1 MTCPNC
7 AQKLTMLEAARQ
19 RCPHCGWEFD
29 RSAIGLVKTSSV
41 LVASGE
47 GEQVYRTIEDLP
59 PELRDKLQKAL
70 SAAEAETIILADEQ
84 GRDQIFQVIRSLPT
98 DLQRRVLSALHLA
111 GPTEPQVTP
120 GRSWKLWLLSAG
132 VALLALLLWW
142 IWR

>member
-1 MTCPNC
+1 
-7 AQKLTMLEAARQ
+7 MLEAVRQ
-19 RCPHCGWEFD
+19 RCPHCGREFD

-84 GRDQIFQVIRSLPT
+84 GRDQIFQVIRSLPP
-98 DLQRRVLSALHLA
+98 DLQRRVLSALRLA
-111 GPTEPQVTP
+111 GPTEPLVPP
-120 GRSWKLWLLSAG
+120 GRPWKLWLLSAC
-132 VALLALLLWW
+132 VALLALLLWR

>member
-19 RCPHCGWEFD
+19 RCPRCGRPFD

-47 GEQVYRTIEDLP
+47 GDQVYHTLEDLP

-70 SAAEAETIILADEQ
+70 SAPEAETIILADEQ
-84 GRDQIFQVIRSLPT
+84 GRDQIFQVIRSLPP
-98 DLQRRVLSALHLA
+98 DLQNRVLSALRLA
-111 GPTEPQVTP
+111 GPTEPQASP
-120 GRSWKLWLLSAG
+120 GRPWKLSLLLAG
-132 VALLALLLWW
+132 AALLAVLLWW